1 MSREGSRALAVVLAS
16 GGLDSCVTTAIAH
29 RECAEIALLHLD
41 YGQRTEARERK
52 AFQDI
57 AEHYGVR
64 RRLIVGMEHLR
75 LIGGSSLTDPSIPV
89 SPMDLEAREIPS
101 SYVPFRNANLLA
113 VAVSWAEVIGAGR
126 IYIGA
131 VYEDATGYPD
141 CRPEFYQA
149 YERMIA
155 TGTRPETVISLH
167 TPIIHLRKS
176 DIVRRGVELS
186 APLALTWSCYQA
198 EEKACGVCDSC
209 GFRLR
214 GFHEAGVLDPIP
226 YADQKTLVRIRQSGA
241 AQQ

>member
-1 MSREGSRALAVVLAS
+1 MSVVGSPALAVVLAS
-16 GGLDSCVTTAIAH
+16 GGLDSCVTTAIAQH
-29 RECAEIALLHLD
+29 ECDAIALLHLD
-41 YGQRTEARERK
+41 YGQRTEARERR
-52 AFQDI
+52 AFNDI
-57 AEHYGVR
+57 ADHYQVR
-64 RRLIVGMEHLR
+64 HRLVIAMEHLR
-75 LIGGSSLTDPSIPV
+75 VIGGSSLTDPTIPV
-89 SPMDLEAREIPS
+89 SPMDLNGHHIPT

-126 IYIGA
+126 IYVGA

-176 DIVRRGVELS
+176 EIVRRGVDLS
-186 APLALTWSCYQA
+186 APLDRTWSCYQA
-198 EEKACGVCDSC
+198 EEKACGTCDSC

-214 GFHEAGVLDPIP
+214 GFHEAGIPDPIP
-226 YADQKTLVRIRQSGA
+226 YADRTAFLRTQQSGA